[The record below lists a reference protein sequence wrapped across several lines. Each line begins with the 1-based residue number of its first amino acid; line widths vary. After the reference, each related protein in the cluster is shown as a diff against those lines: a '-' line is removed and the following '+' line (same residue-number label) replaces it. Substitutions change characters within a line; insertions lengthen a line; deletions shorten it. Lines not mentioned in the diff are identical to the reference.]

1 MKNRKFMLCQY
12 PDNGFGSKNNQ
23 YYLLD
28 QWGNKYDITDEY
40 DKELEEMNRVVHL
53 GEGPFNT
60 YCASTTDELIKTLEE
75 KFDTKIERW

>member
-53 GEGPFNT
+53 GDGPFNT
-60 YCASTTDELIKTLEE
+60 YCASNTDELIKTLEE